1 MLKTPVIHPQIL
13 AALGRGG
20 HSSKVLI
27 ADGNYPSWTRRGPN
41 AEVVNLNLAP
51 DMLKATD
58 VLNIILQAIP
68 VEETVVMAPNKT
80 GPYKLKEDPPI
91 FREYAALLDKW
102 SPGISLKK
110 IERFAF
116 YDAASTPDVCLSI
129 ATGESRI
136 YANILLTIGVVR
148 SGG

>member
-1 MLKTPVIHPQIL
+1 MLKTTLIHPQIL

-27 ADGNYPSWTRRGPN
+27 ADGNYPVWTRRGPH
-41 AEVVNLNLAP
+41 AEVVNLNLSP
-51 DMLKATD
+51 DLLKATE
-58 VLNIILQAIP
+58 VLNVILQSVP
-68 VEETVVMAPNKT
+68 VEAAVVMAPNKT
-80 GPYKLKEDPPI
+80 GPYKLKQDPPI
-91 FREYAALLDKW
+91 FTEYAALLDQW
-102 SPGISLKK
+102 SPGIQLKK

-116 YDAASTPDVCLSI
+116 YDAASTPDVCLAI

-148 SGG
+148 

>member
-1 MLKTPVIHPQIL
+1 MLKTTLIHPQIL

-27 ADGNYPSWTRRGPN
+27 ADGNYPAWTRRGPN
-41 AEVVNLNLAP
+41 AEVVNLNLAA
-51 DMLKATD
+51 DLLKATD
-58 VLNIILQAIP
+58 VLSVILQSVP
-68 VEETVVMAPNKT
+68 VEAAAVMAPNKT
-80 GPYKLKEDPPI
+80 GPYKLTADPPI
-91 FREYAALLDKW
+91 FKEYSALLDQW
-102 SPGISLKK
+102 APGNKLQK

-116 YDAASTPDVCLSI
+116 YDAGSTPDVCLVI

-148 SGG
+148 